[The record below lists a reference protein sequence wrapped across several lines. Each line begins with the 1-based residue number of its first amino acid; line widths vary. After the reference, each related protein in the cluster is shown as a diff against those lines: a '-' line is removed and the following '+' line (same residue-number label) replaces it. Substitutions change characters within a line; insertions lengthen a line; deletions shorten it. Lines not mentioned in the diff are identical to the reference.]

1 MSEKLQEENDE
12 IVNEEAKSANEDIAG
27 ENVINAEPEKA
38 EGPE

>member
-12 IVNEEAKSANEDIAG
+12 IVNEEAKSAKAEIAA
-27 ENVINAEPEKA
+27 ENAEPEKA

>member
-27 ENVINAEPEKA
+27 ENAEPEKA